1 MLLSP
6 GQVLGTAVSA
16 YLINNMWVIIAALLI
31 FAMAVAIG
39 FRGGVGEL
47 GNSFESSFLKTV
59 AITAT
64 ALLVMAVVG
73 FNTAFVPTIYG
84 IIGNPFFREGLFLG
98 AFSPYP
104 GGLI

>member
-39 FRGGVGEL
+39 FRGRVGEL

>member
-39 FRGGVGEL
+39 FRGVGEL

-73 FNTAFVPTIYG
+73 FNTAFVPTISG
-84 IIGNPFFREGLFLG
+84 IIGNPFFRESLFLG

>member
-39 FRGGVGEL
+39 FRGVGEL

-64 ALLVMAVVG
+64 ALLVMAVVA
-73 FNTAFVPTIYG
+73 FNTAFVPTISG
-84 IIGNPFFREGLFLG
+84 IIGNPCFREGLFLG